1 MTSHQKFSDSGRLQS
16 NWLYN
21 RITPEASPL
30 LSYSPLGNPSM
41 SPPVTYRWGTWT
53 SLEVTFNLPLWE
65 KALCLIESDTLLTAT
80 RVHFI
85 NCTDELVAM
94 GNKAISRRIFINWV
108 FWV

>member
-1 MTSHQKFSDSGRLQS
+1 
-16 NWLYN
+16 
-21 RITPEASPL
+21 
-30 LSYSPLGNPSM
+30 M

-65 KALCLIESDTLLTAT
+65 KALCHIESDTLLTAT
-80 RVHFI
+80 RVYFI

-108 FWV
+108 FCV